1 MKVLSNLFICSSPT
15 TFIMTRI
22 ISVISGKGGVGK
34 TTTVTNLG
42 TALAQHGK
50 NIIVLDANVT
60 TPNLSLHLG
69 IPFYPVTLHD
79 VLKKRAPISTAIYD
93 HYSGIRVVPASLS
106 VNALKETQIG
116 KLQTAL
122 LNLLGQTDIIIV
134 DSAPGL
140 GEEAL
145 AAMGVAD
152 EVLIVT
158 NPELPAVTDAL
169 RTIKLADEIG
179 TRVLG
184 IVVNRVKGHK
194 HEMSKRE
201 IELMLDAPIIGSIPE
216 DVHVPK
222 SISLKTPVV
231 HYKPRS
237 KSSREFR
244 KLAAKIIGEPVIEKG
259 SSLLDRLFFWLS

>member
-1 MKVLSNLFICSSPT
+1 
-15 TFIMTRI
+15 MTRI

-42 TALAQHGK
+42 LALTNHGRDV
-50 NIIVLDANVT
+50 IVLDANVT

-79 VLKKRAPISTAIYD
+79 VLKRRAPVSTAIYD
-93 HYSGIRVVPASLS
+93 HHSGIRVVPASLS
-106 VNALKETQIG
+106 VDALKEVDIG

-122 LNLLGQTDIIIV
+122 LSLLGQTDIIIV
-134 DSAPGL
+134 DAAPGL

-152 EVLIVT
+152 EVIIVT

-169 RTIKLADEIG
+169 RTIKLADEMG
-179 TRVLG
+179 TRILG
-184 IVVNRVKGHK
+184 IVVNRVRGHR
-194 HEMSKRE
+194 HELTNRE
-201 IELMLDAPIIGSIPE
+201 IESMLDVPTLATIPE
-216 DVHVPK
+216 DVAVQR

-231 HYKPRS
+231 HYRPRS

-244 KLAAKIIGEPVIEKG
+244 KLAARIMGEPVIEKHR
-259 SSLLDRLFFWLS
+259 SWFDRLFFWSR